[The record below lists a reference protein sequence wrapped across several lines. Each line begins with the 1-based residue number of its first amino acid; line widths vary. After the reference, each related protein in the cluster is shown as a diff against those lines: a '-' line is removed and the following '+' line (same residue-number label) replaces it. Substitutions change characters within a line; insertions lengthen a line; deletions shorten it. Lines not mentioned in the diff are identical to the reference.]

1 MHKTYV
7 EGDEE
12 NHPDTIK
19 HVQAKAFPTLPVFSG
34 PIASNPGY
42 EVASLSVCKTIG
54 LSALREL
61 SEGQIQQF
69 TLATNVLRLHPHDP
83 ETTQSSDQNEGE
95 VGDWPQL
102 MMLGSGEVEAYH
114 RDG

>member
-1 MHKTYV
+1 MIHKFYDND
-7 EGDEE
+7 GYRG
-12 NHPDTIK
+12 PDVIK
-19 HVQAKAFPTLPVFSG
+19 HVQAKAFLTLPVFSG
-34 PIASNPGY
+34 LIASNPGY
-42 EVASLSVCKTIG
+42 EVASLSVCKTID

-69 TLATNVLRLHPHDP
+69 TLATNILRLHPHGP